1 MHSLRKRGGGPG
13 PGRGAGGS
21 AQPVF
26 GNPEEGGQDSL
37 RAPLL
42 VLGFC
47 LGACEAAGDEQQRGL
62 GASFQD
68 SGQAAK
74 VFEAGGI
81 FSVKESR
88 GQPKTGA
95 LKQAIR

>member
-47 LGACEAAGDEQQRGL
+47 LGACEAAGDEQQRGSNIL
-62 GASFQD
+62 KRGD
-68 SGQAAK
+68 LK
-74 VFEAGGI
+74 VIKGSEDNLVEGVRFH
-81 FSVKESR
+81 
-88 GQPKTGA
+88 
-95 LKQAIR
+95 